1 MWGFPKKYRDFPN
14 KRCFYFFRR
23 FIMAKF
29 VQNEKVLAFHG
40 PLIYEAKIQKVAES
54 ETSTKYLIHYH
65 GWNKNWDEWVPD
77 ARILKYTESNL
88 ERKRELI
95 KAHDATQKAKKQQIL
110 SNKKAVVA
118 NPSQQVSTTS
128 SSSSNEPS
136 AKIAKSDLP
145 VSASNSSGTNVS
157 DGDSGTNDSVAHKTR
172 GSANQKSD
180 TSKDL
185 GSQDLGQSSIATRK
199 GKRNAKQLE
208 NSSASAEAT
217 ANSETTPA
225 TSSKMDSARNPTEY
239 VETPPDNT
247 VETEEQF
254 KTKVEIRIKI
264 PDELKPYLVD
274 DWDYLTRQRKLVLLP
289 ARVPVEQ
296 IIQDYIK
303 YKSGSSKRNSVGG
316 RESAITEVTSGL
328 KEYFNVMLGS
338 QLLYKFEREQHAD
351 TLKKYPDTPM
361 AKIYGAIHLLRL
373 FVKLGPM
380 LTYTPLDEK
389 SVQLLLYYI
398 NDFLMY
404 MKKNA
409 STLFMIQDYT
419 TAPPEYHRRAL

>member
-1 MWGFPKKYRDFPN
+1 
-14 KRCFYFFRR
+14 
-23 FIMAKF
+23 MAKF
-29 VQNEKVLAFHG
+29 IQNEKVLAFHG

-95 KAHDATQKAKKQQIL
+95 KAHDATQKAKKQQL
-110 SNKKAVVA
+110 LASKKSVIA
-118 NPSQQVSTTS
+118 STSIQGNSTPASTS
-128 SSSSNEPS
+128 TEPPL
-136 AKIAKSDLP
+136 KIAKLELQNCTKDSSSLVSPNSEGTQGSTENVVNKTKGNVQPKVDL
-145 VSASNSSGTNVS
+145 SKESTSS
-157 DGDSGTNDSVAHKTR
+157 DSG
-172 GSANQKSD
+172 
-180 TSKDL
+180 
-185 GSQDLGQSSIATRK
+185 QSNIITRK
-199 GKRNAKQLE
+199 GKRNCKAPEGSSLPVE
-208 NSSASAEAT
+208 SSAVSQDASAAT
-217 ANSETTPA
+217 TSKADNSNNASEFL
-225 TSSKMDSARNPTEY
+225 
-239 VETPPDNT
+239 ETPPDNT

-289 ARVPVEQ
+289 ARLPVEQ

-303 YKSGSSKRNSVGG
+303 YKSGSSKRNSVSG
-316 RESAITEVTSGL
+316 RESAVTEVTSGL

>member
-1 MWGFPKKYRDFPN
+1 ML
-14 KRCFYFFRR
+14 
-23 FIMAKF
+23 
-29 VQNEKVLAFHG
+29 NEKVLAFHG
-40 PLIYEAKIQKVAES
+40 PLIYEAKIHKVE
-54 ETSTKYLIHYH
+54 ENDKTTKYFIHYH

-88 ERKRELI
+88 EKKRELI
-95 KAHDATQKAKKQQIL
+95 KAHEANQRAKKIAVL
-110 SNKKAVVA
+110 NSKKAIE
-118 NPSQQVSTTS
+118 SSTS
-128 SSSSNEPS
+128 
-136 AKIAKSDLP
+136 LP
-145 VSASNSSGTNVS
+145 GNSNSSISTSNVEPPLKVLKLELQNCAKNPLS
-157 DGDSGTNDSVAHKTR
+157 GGDQDGIETAGASSKITR
-172 GSANQKSD
+172 GAINQKTEVSKESSANES
-180 TSKDL
+180 
-185 GSQDLGQSSIATRK
+185 SQTAVVTRK
-199 GKRNAKQLE
+199 GKRSCRSIENTTTGTSPSTDANSTTVTPSKLE
-208 NSSASAEAT
+208 NPSEARQFIE
-217 ANSETTPA
+217 N
-225 TSSKMDSARNPTEY
+225 
-239 VETPPDNT
+239 PPDST

-274 DWDYLTRQRKLVLLP
+274 DWDYLTRQRKLVMLP
-289 ARVPVEQ
+289 ARLPVEQ

-316 RESAITEVTSGL
+316 RESAVSEVTSGL

-351 TLKKYPDTPM
+351 TLKKYPDMPM
-361 AKIYGAIHLLRL
+361 AKIYGAVHLLRL

-398 NDFLMY
+398 NDFLLY

-409 STLFMIQDYT
+409 STLFMIQDYN

>member
-1 MWGFPKKYRDFPN
+1 MEL
-14 KRCFYFFRR
+14 
-23 FIMAKF
+23 FIFLTFISAMAKF
-29 VQNEKVLAFHG
+29 IQNEKVLAFHG
-40 PLIYEAKIQKVAES
+40 PLIYEAKIQKVTES
-54 ETSTKYLIHYH
+54 DSTSTKYLIHYH

-95 KAHDATQKAKKQQIL
+95 KAHDASQKAKKLQPPNSKKGVLGATMPQGS
-110 SNKKAVVA
+110 SNLAH
-118 NPSQQVSTTS
+118 S
-128 SSSSNEPS
+128 SSEPPLKV
-136 AKIAKSDLP
+136 AKIELQNCNKDQSTNDQSLEGTR
-145 VSASNSSGTNVS
+145 SSGETIAS
-157 DGDSGTNDSVAHKTR
+157 KTR
-172 GSANQKSD
+172 GSNTEKESINDSNQS
-180 TSKDL
+180 T
-185 GSQDLGQSSIATRK
+185 IATRK
-199 GKRNAKQLE
+199 GKRNCKTIESTLSPLDTPADSAEL
-208 NSSASAEAT
+208 SAST
-217 ANSETTPA
+217 SGKVDKPTT
-225 TSSKMDSARNPTEY
+225 KLDC
-239 VETPPDNT
+239 VENPPDNT

-254 KTKVEIRIKI
+254 KTKVEIRIKV

-289 ARVPVEQ
+289 ARLPVEQ

-316 RESAITEVTSGL
+316 RESAVTEVTSGL

-361 AKIYGAIHLLRL
+361 AKLYGAIHLLRL

-398 NDFLMY
+398 NDFLVY

>member
-1 MWGFPKKYRDFPN
+1 
-14 KRCFYFFRR
+14 
-23 FIMAKF
+23 MAKF
-29 VQNEKVLAFHG
+29 LQNEKVLAFHG

-95 KAHDATQKAKKQQIL
+95 KAHDATQKAKKQQII
-110 SNKKAVVA
+110 NTKKAILA
-118 NPSQQVSTTS
+118 TTSAQSFSSSSTAQTS
-128 SSSSNEPS
+128 SSDPPTKVAKLEGQSCTNDASTLEEGNNQVVNESSSLKTRGTSGSKVDPSKDSSASDGGPSSSITTRKGRRSGRSVPENAPTPLDSSTSPNEPS
-136 AKIAKSDLP
+136 QGAKVDHTDN
-145 VSASNSSGTNVS
+145 NSFQF
-157 DGDSGTNDSVAHKTR
+157 A
-172 GSANQKSD
+172 
-180 TSKDL
+180 
-185 GSQDLGQSSIATRK
+185 
-199 GKRNAKQLE
+199 
-208 NSSASAEAT
+208 
-217 ANSETTPA
+217 
-225 TSSKMDSARNPTEY
+225 
-239 VETPPDNT
+239 ETPPDNT

-289 ARVPVEQ
+289 ARLPVDQ

-316 RESAITEVTSGL
+316 RESAIIEVTSGL

>member
-1 MWGFPKKYRDFPN
+1 
-14 KRCFYFFRR
+14 
-23 FIMAKF
+23 MAKF

-40 PLIYEAKIQKVAES
+40 PLIYEAKIQKVVES
-54 ETSTKYLIHYH
+54 ETSTKYQIHYH

-88 ERKRELI
+88 ERRRELI
-95 KAHDATQKAKKQQIL
+95 KAHDATQKAKKQQL
-110 SNKKAVVA
+110 LASKKSVITSTSPQG
-118 NPSQQVSTTS
+118 NPNPASA
-128 SSSSNEPS
+128 SNEPQL
-136 AKIAKSDLP
+136 KIAKLELQNCIKDSSLVDP
-145 VSASNSSGTNVS
+145 SPEGTEGSTESAVLKKRGNGQQKVEPLK
-157 DGDSGTNDSVAHKTR
+157 DSTST
-172 GSANQKSD
+172 D
-180 TSKDL
+180 T
-185 GSQDLGQSSIATRK
+185 GQSSITTRK
-199 GKRNAKQLE
+199 GKRNCKTVEGSSLSGDTPAVSPDVSTLITGKVD
-208 NSSASAEAT
+208 NTNSASEFL
-217 ANSETTPA
+217 
-225 TSSKMDSARNPTEY
+225 
-239 VETPPDNT
+239 ETPPDNT

-289 ARVPVEQ
+289 ARLPVDQ

-316 RESAITEVTSGL
+316 RESAVTEVTSGL

-351 TLKKYPDTPM
+351 TLKKFPDTPM

-398 NDFLMY
+398 NDFSMY

>member
-1 MWGFPKKYRDFPN
+1 
-14 KRCFYFFRR
+14 
-23 FIMAKF
+23 MAKF
-29 VQNEKVLAFHG
+29 LQNEKVLAFHG

-110 SNKKAVVA
+110 NNKKAVMA
-118 NPSQQVSTTS
+118 SATQINSA
-128 SSSSNEPS
+128 SSNSSIEPS
-136 AKIAKSDLP
+136 AKVAKSDIQ
-145 VSASNSSGTNVS
+145 SASGNSSTAITT
-157 DGDSGTNDSVAHKTR
+157 DGDSGTNDSVSHKTR
-172 GSANQKSD
+172 GSANQKSE
-180 TSKDL
+180 TSKDSVQES
-185 GSQDLGQSSIATRK
+185 GNSSIATRK
-199 GKRNAKQLE
+199 GKRNIKQME
-208 NSSASAEAT
+208 ANSASVEAPVGSESST
-217 ANSETTPA
+217 IQNSKVDNPR
-225 TSSKMDSARNPTEY
+225 SSNEV

-289 ARVPVEQ
+289 ARLPVEQ

-409 STLFMIQDYT
+409 STLFMVQDYT

>member
-1 MWGFPKKYRDFPN
+1 
-14 KRCFYFFRR
+14 
-23 FIMAKF
+23 MAKF
-29 VQNEKVLAFHG
+29 LQNEKVLAFHG

-110 SNKKAVVA
+110 NSKKAVLA
-118 NPSQQVSTTS
+118 SATQVTS
-128 SSSSNEPS
+128 SLPNSSGEPS
-136 AKIAKSDLP
+136 SKLAKSDLQ
-145 VSASNSSGTNVS
+145 SSTASSSTIAGS
-157 DGDSGTNDSVAHKTR
+157 DGDSMTNDDRKTR
-172 GSANQKSD
+172 GSANQKLE
-180 TSKDL
+180 TSNDNL
-185 GSQDLGQSSIATRK
+185 QESGHSSIATRK
-199 GKRNAKQLE
+199 GKRNVRQLDV
-208 NSSASAEAT
+208 SSALTDSP
-217 ANSETTPA
+217 ANSESPTA
-225 TSSKMDSARNPTEY
+225 SNSKGDNARNASEF

-289 ARVPVEQ
+289 ARLPVEQ

-409 STLFMIQDYT
+409 STLFMVQDYT